1 MKMEREGIERVVKV
15 RPWSTLN
22 DRQAAWLKQ
31 FKDWD
36 EVDEFF
42 FNLTGN
48 YEAAIRFYDRVVEVM
63 EGLGKTYEGAVKTF
77 PDDPPW
83 TFRVY
88 VRKGGK
94 R

>member
-1 MKMEREGIERVVKV
+1 MEREIERVVKV
-15 RPWSTLN
+15 RPLATLN
-22 DRQAAWLKQ
+22 DRQAKWLEQ

-36 EVDEFF
+36 EVDEYF
-42 FNLTGN
+42 FNLTNN
-48 YEAAIRFYDRVVEVM
+48 YDSAIRFYDRVVEVM
-63 EGLGKTYEGAVKTF
+63 EGLGETYGGKVKTF

-88 VRKGGK
+88 VRSGGK